1 MLFIVATPIG
11 NMEDISLRAL
21 RILKEIDFIL
31 AEDTRKTGMLLKRL
45 EIKKKMVS
53 FFDHNEVKKMAW
65 VMEELKKGKK
75 IALVSSAGTP
85 TIADPGF
92 KLVRECR
99 SANIEVTSIPGPSS
113 VINALVLTS
122 IPHDKFLFLGYLSRK
137 KGDRIKCFQKIK
149 EINITSVFLESPYRV
164 LRSLID
170 LKEVL
175 GDRKIAVIREMTK
188 KFEEVLE
195 GSLGEA
201 ISNLNKKPLKGE
213 IIVIV
218 KRLS

>member
-21 RILKEIDFIL
+21 RILKEVDFIL

-45 EIKKKMVS
+45 DIKKKMVS
-53 FFDHNEVKKMAW
+53 FFDHNEGKRIAW
-65 VMEELKKGKK
+65 VIEELKRGKT

-99 SANIEVTSIPGPSS
+99 RENVEVTSIPGPSS

-122 IPHDKFLFLGYLSRK
+122 VPHDKFLFLGYLSRK
-137 KGDRIKCFQKIK
+137 KSDRIKCFQKLK
-149 EINITSVFLESPYRV
+149 EINITGVFLESPYRV
-164 LRSLID
+164 LRSLND

-195 GSLGEA
+195 VSLGEA
-201 ISNLNKKPLKGE
+201 ISNLNKKLLKGE
-213 IIVIV
+213 IIVV
-218 KRLS
+218 VERLS